1 MAKQLDASAAEKKK
15 LQDERKKLKADKKQQ
30 KKEVKKRAKEIAAQ
44 EAELSEDEESG
55 GFLTFLATIAII
67 LVWLG
72 ILCVVIKLDV
82 GGFGSNVLTPL
93 LKDVPMVN
101 KILPNPPSNEDPVQ
115 NPDEN
120 AGYTNLA
127 DAVAQ
132 IKALELQLQQAES
145 EKLEMQEKISE
156 MQATIARL
164 QEFEDRQVEFQ
175 RIQNEFYENVV
186 TAEKGPG
193 PETYIQW
200 YTAMN
205 PTTAEYIYRQL
216 IEQQQQ
222 DNKIAEVASTF
233 ATMDAKDA
241 AAIFEAM
248 TDDLNYVVQL
258 LSAMSASNRG
268 EILAEMKPETAAKI
282 AKIMKPQS

>member
-1 MAKQLDASAAEKKK
+1 MAKKLDDSAAEKKK

-93 LKDVPMVN
+93 IKDIPVVN
-101 KILPNPPSNEDPVQ
+101 KILPNPPSETDQ
-115 NPDEN
+115 TQDDTE
-120 AGYTNLA
+120 GYGSLT
-127 DAVAQ
+127 DAVAY
-132 IKALELQLQQAES
+132 IKSLELQLEQARSEINTKNES
-145 EKLEMQEKISE
+145 ITELE
-156 MQATIARL
+156 ATVARL
-164 QEFEDRQVEFQ
+164 QKFEDKQVEFE
-175 RIQNEFYENVV
+175 RIQTEFYENVV
-186 TAEKGPG
+186 LGENGSG
-193 PETYIQW
+193 PETYIEW
-200 YTAMN
+200 FKGMN
-205 PTTAEYIYRQL
+205 PTTAEYIYKQVM
-216 IEQQQQ
+216 EQQQK
-222 DNKIAEVASTF
+222 NNEIKELASTYT
-233 ATMDAKDA
+233 TMDAKDA

-268 EILAEMKPETAAKI
+268 EILAEMTPEIAAKI
-282 AKIMKPQS
+282 TKIMKPQS